1 MPSKVPSPVNLQNS
15 QMVTEESST
24 ENESHVQVP
33 SNYHQ
38 RIEIQNLKSKSRAT
52 KSKSTV
58 YDLR

>member
-15 QMVTEESST
+15 QMVAEESSA

-38 RIEIQNLKSKSRAT
+38 PIEIQN
-52 KSKSTV
+52 
-58 YDLR
+58 